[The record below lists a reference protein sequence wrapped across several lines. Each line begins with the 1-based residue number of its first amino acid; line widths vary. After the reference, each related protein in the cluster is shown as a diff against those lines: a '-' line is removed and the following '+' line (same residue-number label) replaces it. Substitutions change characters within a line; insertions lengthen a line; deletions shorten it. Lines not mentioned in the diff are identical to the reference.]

1 MTYTTWNYLPE
12 KKFFEPWLV
21 MLVII
26 TVPSYLGFITTLQ
39 SLRIILLLDTFSLGF
54 SSRMWFVGLAR
65 FASSM
70 L

>member
-39 SLRIILLLDTFSLGF
+39 SLRIILVIGHL
-54 SSRMWFVGLAR
+54 
-65 FASSM
+65 
-70 L
+70 